1 MNPLYVIGAF
11 TLILAV
17 VVYWLQVRQN
27 KADEEEIKRVT
38 PKKEI
43 SIVKKADWVA
53 DEEPEAVAEPE
64 PEQIPEPEQAEEPVS
79 EPEPEAT
86 PEPKPEEETVPEPMV
101 DDISELAGVGPK
113 YRQLLK
119 AAGIT
124 SIAVVA
130 GSEPEE
136 LLKKLA
142 DVNESEGITKRNPTM
157 YVVQRWIEA
166 AKGR

>member
-17 VVYWLQVRQN
+17 MVYWLQVRQN
-27 KADEEEIKRVT
+27 KADEEEIKRAT

-53 DEEPEAVAEPE
+53 DEEPEPKAA

-86 PEPKPEEETVPEPMV
+86 AEPEPVEESTPEPMV
-101 DDISELAGVGPK
+101 DDIIELAGVGPK

-124 SIAVVA
+124 SIAVIA

-142 DVNESEGITKRNPTM
+142 DVNKSEGITKRNPTM

>member
-1 MNPLYVIGAF
+1 MNPLYVIGTF

-27 KADEEEIKRVT
+27 KADEEEIKRAT

-43 SIVKKADWVA
+43 SIVKKDDWVA

-64 PEQIPEPEQAEEPVS
+64 PAPDQAEEPVS
-79 EPEPEAT
+79 EPEPMEA
-86 PEPKPEEETVPEPMV
+86 PEPEEEPAPEPMV
-101 DDISELAGVGPK
+101 DDISDLAGVGPK

-124 SIAVVA
+124 SIAVIA
-130 GSEPEE
+130 ESEPEE
-136 LLKKLA
+136 LLKKLVE
-142 DVNESEGITKRNPTM
+142 VNESEGITKRNPTM
-157 YVVQRWIEA
+157 YVIQRWIEA

>member
-1 MNPLYVIGAF
+1 MNPLYVIGLF

-27 KADEEEIKRVT
+27 KADEEEVKRAT

-43 SIVKKADWVA
+43 SIVKKDDWVA
-53 DEEPEAVAEPE
+53 DEEPEAVAD
-64 PEQIPEPEQAEEPVS
+64 PEQIPEPEQAEEPVE
-79 EPEPEAT
+79 EPEQEAT
-86 PEPKPEEETVPEPMV
+86 PEPEPMV

-124 SIAVVA
+124 SIAVIA
-130 GSEPEE
+130 KSEPEE
-136 LLKKLA
+136 LLKKLVE
-142 DVNESEGITKRNPTM
+142 VNESEGITKRNPTM
-157 YVVQRWIEA
+157 YVVERWIEA